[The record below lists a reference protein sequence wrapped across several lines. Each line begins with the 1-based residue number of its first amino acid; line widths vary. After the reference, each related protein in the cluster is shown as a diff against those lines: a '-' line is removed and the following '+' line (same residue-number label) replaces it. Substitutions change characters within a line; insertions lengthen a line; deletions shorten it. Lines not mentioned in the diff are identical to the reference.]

1 MSATQAEPKSKPDPR
16 DEPNKLIEA
25 LEIFYDVRDGSYL
38 TLLNGRY
45 INMKINDLKMRFRAM
60 GLRDDLYVKTKLGS
74 LPETHFP
81 FHKAQD
87 ERMID
92 FAGAVAGRR
101 VGVFTD
107 SVGKKLLVTDEAKG
121 VWEPLIKKS
130 VPKFFPDFVRE
141 LLGDEQANYFFYW
154 LAIAVRSM
162 REQDFR
168 PGQCLIFAGEP
179 KCGKSL
185 LQLFITEILGGRSGD
200 PFKYLMGENFNKD
213 LAVAE
218 HWMVEDPGTST
229 DIRTRRLF
237 GEKIKEATVN
247 RDIRV
252 NGKGKDAGKIQ
263 VFRRVTIS
271 VNSEKESVAVCPP
284 MVEGV
289 KDKIML
295 MLCNKVVTS
304 FDRFRDKHG
313 IFQPR
318 DIWACFMS
326 ELHAVRSWLLDTF
339 KRVPGELVDERMG
352 ITAYHNQEL
361 MSELSS
367 MTYESRFLE
376 LVDEKF
382 FTDDDKDAVFTP
394 FEKAAKDWQKDLLEH
409 NRFEAEKILRFPGQ
423 CGSHLSKL
431 WRSGGAIM
439 TGTEAAETNTV
450 YRVSKRVLHGNALWT
465 IKPPLKMENK

>member
-1 MSATQAEPKSKPDPR
+1 V
-16 DEPNKLIEA
+16 
-25 LEIFYDVRDGSYL
+25 FYDVRDGSYL
-38 TLLNGRY
+38 TFLNGRY
-45 INMKINDLKMRFRAM
+45 IGMKINDLKMRFRAM

-74 LPETHFP
+74 LPETHYP
-81 FHKAQD
+81 FHQAQD

-92 FAGAVAGRR
+92 FAGAIAGRR
-101 VGVFTD
+101 VGVFRD
-107 SVGKKLLVTDEAKG
+107 SVGKMLLVTDEAAG
-121 VWEPLIKKS
+121 VWQPLVKS
-130 VPKFFPDFVRE
+130 AKPEFFPDFARE
-141 LLGDEQANYFFYW
+141 LLGYDQAEYFFYW

-162 REQDFR
+162 REQDFN

-179 KCGKSL
+179 RCGKSL
-185 LQLFITEILGGRSGD
+185 LQLFITEILGGRSAD

-213 LAVAE
+213 LSVAE

-247 RDIRV
+247 RDIRI

-289 KDKIML
+289 ADKIML
-295 MLCNKVVTS
+295 FLCNAVVKS

-313 IFQPR
+313 IFQKR
-318 DIWACFMS
+318 DVWAFFMA
-326 ELHAVRSWLLDTF
+326 ELHAVRSWLLNTY
-339 KRVPGELVDERMG
+339 KRVPNALVDERMG
-352 ITAYHNQEL
+352 ITAFHNPEL
-361 MSELSS
+361 MAELSS

-382 FTDDDKDAVFTP
+382 FPADDEGP
-394 FEKAAKDWQKDLLEH
+394 FAPLEKAAKDWQKDLLDH
-409 NRFEAEKILRFPGQ
+409 NRFEAEKILRYPGQ

-431 WRSGGAIM
+431 WKQGGAMM
-439 TGTEAAETNTV
+439 TGSEDRQTS
-450 YRVSKRVLHGNALWT
+450 RVSKRVLHGTTLWT
-465 IKPPLKMENK
+465 INPPCKNAEKPKE